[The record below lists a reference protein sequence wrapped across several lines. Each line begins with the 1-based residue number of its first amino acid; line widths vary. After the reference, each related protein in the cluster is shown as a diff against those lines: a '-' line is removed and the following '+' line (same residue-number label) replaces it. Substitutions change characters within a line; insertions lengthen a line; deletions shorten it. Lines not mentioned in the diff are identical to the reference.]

1 MKNYYIMKLSQF
13 KFKLPDSQL
22 AQYPAPYRDEARLM
36 VVHRQSGVIE
46 HMLVKDIVNLFQEG
60 DLFIFN
66 DTATFPARLYGRKEK
81 TQAEIEVFLL
91 RELQQQNHYW
101 DVLVD
106 PARKIRV
113 GNKLNFDEDPAIQAE
128 VIDNTTSR
136 GRTFRFLTDYSE
148 EELTD
153 KLYAIGHTP
162 LPHYIM
168 RPLDEDLR
176 EEFKEAFNLED
187 DVDIDAYVEAM
198 DKERYQSVF
207 AKKVGAV
214 AAPAACLHFS
224 KQLVKRME
232 IQGIEHECLTS
243 HMSLGNFKS
252 VDVEDL
258 TKHKVD
264 SEQISI
270 PQSLVDA
277 VTKAHANDRRV
288 CAVGTEVMRALEHVV
303 GTNGQIK
310 AYDGWTNKFIYPPY
324 DFTVANAFFVNFYMP
339 ISTQQLMVSAFGGF
353 EIIKEAYEV
362 ALKEGY
368 RFGDYGDAM
377 LIID

>member
-258 TKHKVD
+258 TKHKVE

-277 VTKAHANDRRV
+277 VAKAHANDRRV

-303 GTNGQIK
+303 GTGGQIK

>member
-1 MKNYYIMKLSQF
+1 MKLSQF

-36 VVHRQSGVIE
+36 VVHRQSGKIE
-46 HMLVKDIVNLFQEG
+46 HMLVKDIINLFEEG

-91 RELQQQNHYW
+91 RELQQQQHYW

-136 GRTFRFLTDYSE
+136 GRTFRFITDYAE
-148 EELTD
+148 EELTE

-162 LPHYIM
+162 LPHYIG
-168 RPLDEDLR
+168 RPLDDDLR
-176 EEFKEAFNLED
+176 EEFKKAFDLED

-207 AKKVGAV
+207 ATKIGAV

-243 HMSLGNFKS
+243 HMALGNFKS

-258 TKHKVD
+258 TKHKVE
-264 SEQISI
+264 SEQIII
-270 PQSLVDA
+270 PQPLVDA
-277 VTKAHANDRRV
+277 VAKAHAGGKRV

-339 ISTQQLMVSAFGGF
+339 ISSQQLMVSAFGGF
-353 EIIKEAYEV
+353 EVIKEAYNV

>member
-1 MKNYYIMKLSQF
+1 MKLSQF

-22 AQYPAPYRDEARLM
+22 AQYPTPYRDEARLM
-36 VVHRQSGVIE
+36 VVHRKSGQIE
-46 HMLVKDIVNLFQEG
+46 QMLVKDLVNLFDEG

-91 RELQQQNHYW
+91 RELQHQNHYW

-136 GRTFRFLTDYSE
+136 GRTFRFLTDYAD

-162 LPHYIM
+162 LPHYIG
-168 RPLDEDLR
+168 RPLDDDLR
-176 EEFKEAFNLED
+176 EKFKQTYNLED
-187 DVDIDAYVEAM
+187 DVDIDEYIEKM
-198 DKERYQSVF
+198 DKERYQSIF
-207 AKKVGAV
+207 ATKIGAV

-224 KQLVKRME
+224 KQLLKRME
-232 IQGIEHECLTS
+232 IHGIEHECLTS
-243 HMSLGNFKS
+243 HMALGNFKS

-270 PQSLVDA
+270 PQALVNA
-277 VTKAHANDRRV
+277 VDKAHANEKRI

-303 GTNGQIK
+303 GTSGQIK

-339 ISTQQLMVSAFGGF
+339 ISSQMLMVSAFGGY
-353 EIIKEAYEV
+353 EVIKEAYEL
-362 ALKEGY
+362 ALKENY

-377 LIID
+377 LVID

>member
-1 MKNYYIMKLSQF
+1 MKLSQF

-22 AQYPAPYRDEARLM
+22 AQYPTPYRDEARLM
-36 VVHRQSGVIE
+36 VVHRKSGQIE
-46 HMLVKDIVNLFQEG
+46 QMLVKDLVNLFDEG

-91 RELQQQNHYW
+91 RELQHQNHYW

-136 GRTFRFLTDYSE
+136 GRTFRFLTDYAD

-162 LPHYIM
+162 LPHYIG
-168 RPLDEDLR
+168 RPLDDDLR
-176 EEFKEAFNLED
+176 EEFKQAYNLED
-187 DVDIDAYVEAM
+187 DVDIDEYIEKL
-198 DKERYQSVF
+198 DKERYQSIF
-207 AKKVGAV
+207 ATKIGAV

-224 KQLVKRME
+224 KQLLKRME
-232 IQGIEHECLTS
+232 IHGIEHDCLTS
-243 HMSLGNFKS
+243 HMALGNFKS

-277 VTKAHANDRRV
+277 VDKAHANDKRI

-303 GTNGQIK
+303 GTSGQIK

-339 ISTQQLMVSAFGGF
+339 ISSQMLMVSAFGGY
-353 EIIKEAYEV
+353 EIIKEAYEL
-362 ALKEGY
+362 ALKENY

-377 LIID
+377 LVID

>member
-1 MKNYYIMKLSQF
+1 MTQYNMKLSQF

-36 VVHRQSGVIE
+36 VVHRKTGEIE
-46 HMLVKDIVNLFQEG
+46 QMLVKDLVNLFDEG

-66 DTATFPARLYGRKEK
+66 DTATFPARLYARKEK

-91 RELQQQNHYW
+91 RELQHQQRYW

-136 GRTFRFLTDYSE
+136 GRTFRFLTDYGDDE
-148 EELTD
+148 FIQ
-153 KLYAIGHTP
+153 KIYAIGHTP
-162 LPHYIM
+162 IPYYIE
-168 RPLDEDLR
+168 RPLAEEVRKQFKEDYNLDEDT
-176 EEFKEAFNLED
+176 
-187 DVDIDAYVEAM
+187 DIDAYV
-198 DKERYQSVF
+198 DKLDIDRYQSIF
-207 AKKVGAV
+207 AKKIGAV

-224 KQLVKRME
+224 KQLLKRME
-232 IQGIEHECLTS
+232 IHGIEYECLTS
-243 HMSLGNFKS
+243 HMSLGNFKT

-258 TKHKVD
+258 TKHKVE

-270 PQSLVDA
+270 TQPVVDA
-277 VTKAHANDRRV
+277 VEKAHAAGKRI

-303 GTNGQIK
+303 GTGGHIK

-324 DFTVANAFFVNFYMP
+324 DFTVADAFFVNFYMP
-339 ISTQQLMVSAFGGF
+339 ISSQQLMVAAFGEF
-353 EIIKEAYEV
+353 ENIKKAYDL
-362 ALKEGY
+362 ALREGY
-368 RFGDYGDAM
+368 KFGDYGDAM